1 VILQL
6 YIIADAVYLFKNIKE
21 CLLNNKCVT
30 IPDILQEK
38 YKLPT
43 NIVHANHL
51 EELLNEQKDLDFL
64 FTKIM

>member
-1 VILQL
+1 MQ
-6 YIIADAVYLFKNIKE
+6 YIFLKMLKN
-21 CLLNNKCVT
+21 LLNNKCVT

-64 FTKIM
+64 FIKII